1 MAKLRKEVHVHLNVE
16 PSKID
21 ILPNEQITG
30 RVTVKPSDKI
40 QVEAL
45 TVHVEAFYSTYELK
59 NGALQEIRTPF
70 FSTPPTV
77 LLQQPQRQI
86 FLLPQETHFP
96 FTIQPLQLAGTPSS
110 CLPDKI
116 RVSWFVITQLTF
128 PKAPVP
134 LSHQHEFRYRTGN
147 AISCLNSPDKTIL
160 SKQSFLTHPPIN
172 YRVAL
177 HKTSYIS
184 EETLSMRLDI
194 KNGTRM
200 EVVRMK
206 IELRQKWV
214 SKRKSEV
221 INCFKLEL
229 NSAPLFPVGP
239 REEYFFVFKVYYNNF
254 SNFFAFF
261 KDVKKRFFSLSL
273 NIFIQL
279 YSPPQIK
286 KHQWLPYLTN

>member
-77 LLQQPQRQI
+77 LLQQPQ
-86 FLLPQETHFP
+86 FP